1 MAQKMLERH
10 DKTTIRNSY
19 IFHTFYLPSKLSDTV
34 SLPAVTGPVPSVPGS
49 SRAAL
54 VIVVIAS
61 PSPAAGF
68 STLRPGVAVAAA

>member
-1 MAQKMLERH
+1 MAQKIIKRH
-10 DKTTIRNSY
+10 EKTTIRNSY
-19 IFHTFYLPSKLSDTV
+19 ICYTFYLPSKLSDTV
-34 SLPAVTGPVPSVPGS
+34 SLPAVCGPGPGGCAS
-49 SRAAL
+49 AAL